1 MVEENATL
9 KACFAQLDA
18 EDDKKDSERRKKQQ
32 DAKEARDAE
41 KSEEV
46 QLRRPIVEAIVI
58 GYHKWRGG
66 PLGQEQLRYLLKQR
80 FQDLDPRKYI
90 ERNVASNAN
99 PELQTL
105 NLKGDVAK
113 FLNSLATKI
122 PAIFK
127 EAKALRADLK
137 GRACAIIIQY
147 HMFGEMSFPPPA
159 DLIVADYL
167 THVINIAGFEA
178 DATGAVTEESAQA
191 LMRSRFAKSC
201 LSVWQEEQQRAELAI
216 VNEDDEDDEDNPF
229 KELGP
234 LRAQPPIFPD
244 PMRPPDWPPLPP
256 PIAPFDDTLSDEGD
270 SSSDGF
276 VDEPWG
282 FDVPG
287 L

>member
-1 MVEENATL
+1 
-9 KACFAQLDA
+9 
-18 EDDKKDSERRKKQQ
+18 
-32 DAKEARDAE
+32 
-41 KSEEV
+41 
-46 QLRRPIVEAIVI
+46 
-58 GYHKWRGG
+58 
-66 PLGQEQLRYLLKQR
+66 
-80 FQDLDPRKYI
+80 
-90 ERNVASNAN
+90 
-99 PELQTL
+99 
-105 NLKGDVAK
+105 
-113 FLNSLATKI
+113 
-122 PAIFK
+122 
-127 EAKALRADLK
+127 
-137 GRACAIIIQY
+137 
-147 HMFGEMSFPPPA
+147 MFGEMSFPPPA

-191 LMRSRFAKSC
+191 LMRSMFAKSC